1 MKGNM
6 MKQNKRKT
14 SGAFLI
20 LGMVFFIIGL
30 STDNTA
36 FTWAAIAFIVIS
48 LVLGGRWMRPRK

>member
-1 MKGNM
+1 

-14 SGAFLI
+14 SSAFLI
-20 LGMVFFIIGL
+20 LGMVFFAIGL

-48 LVLGGRWMRPRK
+48 LVLGGRWLRPRKR

>member
-1 MKGNM
+1 
-6 MKQNKRKT
+6 MKQNKRKA

-20 LGMVFFIIGL
+20 LGMAFFVIGL

-48 LVLGGRWMRPRK
+48 LVLGGRWLRPRRK

>member
-1 MKGNM
+1 MKP
-6 MKQNKRKT
+6 NKRRA

-20 LGMVFFIIGL
+20 LGMAFFVIGL

-48 LVLGGRWMRPRK
+48 LVLGGRWLRPRRK